1 MQSSL
6 RAIVL
11 VIGVLLLVAA
21 VVLFGRLD
29 FAASD
34 AIGPA
39 ILAALG
45 ASAFAIGLYM
55 PTQRL
60 WRQVVTEDESGPDQ
74 TDLHRANV
82 LRDRPASSFV
92 HDME

>member
-29 FAASD
+29 FSAAD

-45 ASAFAIGLYM
+45 ASAFAIGLSM
-55 PTQRL
+55 PAHGL
-60 WRQVVTEDESGPDQ
+60 WRRIVTEDESSPDL

-82 LRDRPASSFV
+82 LQDRPASSSL
-92 HDME
+92 HDTE